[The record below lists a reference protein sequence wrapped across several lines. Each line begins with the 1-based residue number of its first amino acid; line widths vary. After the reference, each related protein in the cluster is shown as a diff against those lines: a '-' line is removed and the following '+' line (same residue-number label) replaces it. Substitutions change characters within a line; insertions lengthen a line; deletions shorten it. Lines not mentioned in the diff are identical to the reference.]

1 MLNSWGLRHA
11 LHNFLCPLNRVE
23 LSKRERRNL
32 SVKSLALM
40 NIEDSVVPEQR
51 SFDCCYLPCIRIL
64 TRRLEAF
71 PKHLWG

>member
-40 NIEDSVVPEQR
+40 NIEDSVGKYSVNP
-51 SFDCCYLPCIRIL
+51 SL
-64 TRRLEAF
+64 RR
-71 PKHLWG
+71 PHQI